1 MIETFDTL
9 RPPTSQEL
17 REIHDDAMKAVA
29 RDLPSPFEILSSLA
43 SPSRNALERAYTAQD
58 SENRGCKRVRTQDIH
73 LIFPKGLCDA
83 HGYLGALGLAVH
95 RELMAVRQ

>member
-9 RPPTSQEL
+9 RSPTSQEL
-17 REIHDDAMKAVA
+17 REIHDDAMNAIA
-29 RDLPSPFEILSSLA
+29 RDLPSPFEILSNLPP
-43 SPSRNALERAYTAQD
+43 PSRNALERAYTSQD
-58 SENRGCKRVRTQDIH
+58 RDNAGCKRVRTKDIH

-83 HGYLGALGLAVH
+83 RGYLGALGLAVH